1 MLNYFTMNMTTSL
14 DSERRWN
21 QYARHIVLITWQS
34 QENCKKMLKNINRE
48 IKDVRV
54 IPISGFMRF

>member
-54 IPISGFMRF
+54 IPISGFMRL